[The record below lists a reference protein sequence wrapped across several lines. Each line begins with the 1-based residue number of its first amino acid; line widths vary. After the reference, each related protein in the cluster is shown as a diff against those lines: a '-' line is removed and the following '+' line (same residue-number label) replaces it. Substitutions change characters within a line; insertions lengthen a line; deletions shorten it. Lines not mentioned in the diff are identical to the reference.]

1 MRTMAVP
8 LLALLG
14 SSVALARRSRLA
26 RLLALGQVAG
36 YGMGTAGLVLE
47 RRRGHAPRLLA
58 LPAYFSLVQ
67 VASLVASWRILRGRR
82 IDRWEPARQPGRR

>member
-1 MRTMAVP
+1 
-8 LLALLG
+8 
-14 SSVALARRSRLA
+14 
-26 RLLALGQVAG
+26 
-36 YGMGTAGLVLE
+36 VLE

-82 IDRWEPARQPGRR
+82 IDRWEPARQPASDDLERAA